1 MNDLLRVVL
10 DHHLYIF
17 VPAVIAI
24 WWWGRESKEARR
36 ARELRRPRAK
46 RATRWELAW
55 HTLLHRV
62 AGPVTPP
69 GRLQAEAANLDAQRR
84 RLEQQIAELE
94 AEPRQPPSG
103 RAQQLAKGRRRRKR

>member
-1 MNDLLRVVL
+1 MNDLLRL
-10 DHHLYIF
+10 ALEHHLYIL
-17 VPAVIAI
+17 VPVAIAI
-24 WWWGRESKEARR
+24 WWWGRESKEARL

-62 AGPVTPP
+62 ARPVTPP
-69 GRLQAEAANLDAQRR
+69 RRMQAEAANLDAQRR

-94 AEPRQPPSG
+94 AEPGQPPS
-103 RAQQLAKGRRRRKR
+103 RSAQR